1 MSFFSSNFNAKNI
14 YLFLSFSVCKLSTNG
29 KDIIYRSD
37 WFDRLSNNFYLYTS
51 FFNEIKNPRYY
62 VIIAE
67 PLQGKE
73 GLEET
78 IKSCDQIAPCVV
90 RSILWKMY
98 SVLVVSST
106 VWIIERTTG
115 SRVQINLGL
124 VLISRRWQS
133 HAQGS
138 IWDNKRSYSLSSLFL
153 PVASWVQIDTKWPIA
168 ERYLSA

>member
-1 MSFFSSNFNAKNI
+1 MSFFISNFDAKNI

-29 KDIIYRSD
+29 KDTIYRSD
-37 WFDRLSNNFYLYTS
+37 WSDCLSNNLSIYI

-67 PLQGKE
+67 PLRGKE

-78 IKSCDQIAPCVV
+78 IKSCDQIAPCAV

-124 VLISRRWQS
+124 VSISRRWQS

-153 PVASWVQIDTKWPIA
+153 PVASWV
-168 ERYLSA
+168 